1 MMKIMGYT
9 QSRLAAITLV
19 FMCLSVCAHAQAPD
33 APTAPGN
40 SDRYHFQGYIFA
52 APGAYVGYSE
62 TRATMH
68 FGGGGEALLYKG
80 LGAGAELGG
89 IWALQGSDLLAV
101 FSVGGSYHF
110 SRDRKISPFLTGGYS
125 RIWGDGSADLVNF
138 GGGVNWWLG
147 ERKGIRL
154 EFRDHVYAEGSNR
167 QIVEF
172 RIGFA
177 FR

>member
-1 MMKIMGYT
+1 MH
-9 QSRLAAITLV
+9 V
-19 FMCLSVCAHAQAPD
+19 
-33 APTAPGN
+33 
-40 SDRYHFQGYIFA
+40 
-52 APGAYVGYSE
+52 GA
-62 TRATMH
+62 
-68 FGGGGEALLYKG
+68 GGEALLYKG
-80 LGAGAELGG
+80 LGAGAEIGG

-101 FSVGGSYHF
+101 FSADGSYHF
-110 SRDRKISPFLTGGYS
+110 SRGRKISPFLTGGYS
-125 RIWGDGSADLVNF
+125 LIWGDGSANMVNF
-138 GGGVNWWLG
+138 GGGINWWLG

>member
-1 MMKIMGYT
+1 MMDIRKCAPDRIALMM
-9 QSRLAAITLV
+9 LALM
-19 FMCLSVCAHAQAPD
+19 FMPIWAHAQTPA
-33 APTAPGN
+33 ASTGSGN
-40 SDRYHFQGYIFA
+40 PDRYHGQGYVFA

-68 FGGGGEALLYKG
+68 FGAGGEALVYKG
-80 LGAGAELGG
+80 LGAGAEIGG
-89 IWALQGSDLLAV
+89 IWAIQGSDLLAV
-101 FSVGGSYHF
+101 FSADGSYHF
-110 SRDRKISPFLTGGYS
+110 SRDREVSPFLVGGYS
-125 RIWGDGSADLVNF
+125 RIWGDGSANLVNF

-154 EFRDHVYAEGSNR
+154 EFRDHIYAEGSNR
-167 QIVEF
+167 HIVEF

>member
-1 MMKIMGYT
+1 MEIRRYT
-9 QSRLAAITLV
+9 QSRIAMMTLV
-19 FMCLSVCAHAQAPD
+19 FMSLSVWAHAQSPD
-33 APTAPGN
+33 PTSAPGN
-40 SDRYHFQGYIFA
+40 PDRYHGQGYVFV

-68 FGGGGEALLYKG
+68 FGGGGEGLIYKG
-80 LGAGAELGG
+80 LGLGAEIGG
-89 IWALQGSDLLAV
+89 IWAVQGSDLLAV
-101 FSVGGSYHF
+101 LSVNGSYHF
-110 SRDRKISPFLTGGYS
+110 SRGRKISPFLTGGYS
-125 RIWGDGSADLVNF
+125 PIWGDGSANMVNF

>member
-1 MMKIMGYT
+1 VLRLGRYT
-9 QSRLAAITLV
+9 QIPIVPLMLV
-19 FMCLSVCAHAQAPD
+19 LLCLPLWARAQAP
-33 APTAPGN
+33 AAAPGN
-40 SDRYHFQGYIFA
+40 PDRHHGQGYLFL
-52 APGAYVGYSE
+52 APGAYTGYSE

-68 FGGGGEALLYKG
+68 VGAGGEALLYKG
-80 LGAGAELGG
+80 FGAGAEIGG

-101 FSVGGSYHF
+101 FSADGSYHF
-110 SRDRKISPFLTGGYS
+110 SRGRKISPFLTGGYS
-125 RIWGDGSADLVNF
+125 LIWGDGSANMVNF
-138 GGGVNWWLG
+138 GGGINWWLG
-147 ERKGIRL
+147 ERKGVRL

>member
-1 MMKIMGYT
+1 VLKPGSHT
-9 QSRLAAITLV
+9 QIRIIQFTLIIL
-19 FMCLSVCAHAQAPD
+19 CLSVWAHAQPS
-33 APTAPGN
+33 PTAPGT
-40 SDRYHFQGYIFA
+40 SDRYHGQGYLFL

-80 LGAGAELGG
+80 LGAGAEMGG
-89 IWALQGSDLLAV
+89 IWALQGSDLFAL
-101 FSVGGSYHF
+101 FSADGSYQF
-110 SRDRKISPFLTGGYS
+110 SRGRKISPFLTCGYS
-125 RIWGDGSADLVNF
+125 RIGGDGSANMVNF
-138 GGGVNWWLG
+138 GGGINWWLG

-154 EFRDHVYAEGSNR
+154 EFREHVYADSGHR
-167 QIVEF
+167 QIAEF